1 MQQHST
7 VEDVAR
13 EDLDGLG
20 LVVLIW
26 RQGDEGQTVLS
37 RERPLGLERRWKE
50 SDAGHVQDLK
60 KRNKDVISKCSL
72 INSTPSTLSHIII

>member
-37 RERPLGLERRWKE
+37 RERPLGLERGWKE

-60 KRNKDVISKCSL
+60 KRSNDVRISK
-72 INSTPSTLSHIII
+72 NAP